1 MTELLTATAPVFKVD
16 GALSRDLA
24 HDLSRLEIEEATDG
38 LKSLTLKLIAQ
49 GPRPGEADEQ
59 LLYLDGSVIDFG
71 RAIEVSIGPG
81 DAARIVFSGLVSA
94 IEARFLPGSGVPH
107 VVVYAEDRLMAL
119 RTTHRIKT
127 WEQMSD
133 ADIAGA
139 IAAEHGLQADVSAPG
154 PTYDVVQQWNQSD
167 LAFLRERARLIQAEI
182 WFEDDQLKFKSRS
195 QRNGTAITL
204 VQGGDNPDLAGCGLL
219 DVVLRADL
227 AHQRTQVR
235 TSGYDA
241 SARDAID
248 EQADA
253 DVIQAEISG
262 GRTGPQILQQAF
274 GERVSYRVRE
284 APLVAGEASDWA
296 RAEMLRRCR
305 SFVTATG
312 TTNGTPDMVVGS
324 RLTLQG
330 VGAPFEGDGYTA
342 VRVCHT
348 YDLKS
353 GHRTHFEAQRAT
365 VNG

>member
-16 GALSRDLA
+16 GSVRGELARDV
-24 HDLSRLEIEEATDG
+24 SRLEIEEATDG

-49 GPRPGEADEQ
+49 GPQGSAPDEQ
-59 LLYLDGSVIDFG
+59 LLYLDGAVIDFG
-71 RAIEVSIGPG
+71 KTIEVSIGPG
-81 DAARIVFSGLVSA
+81 DAARIVFTGLVSA
-94 IEARFLPGSGVPH
+94 IEACFPPAGGDPH
-107 VVVYAEDRLMAL
+107 VLVFAEDRLMAL
-119 RTTHRIKT
+119 RTTRRIKT
-127 WEQMSD
+127 WERMSD

-139 IAAEHGLQADVSAPG
+139 IAAEHGLQSDASAPG

-182 WFEDDQLKFKSRS
+182 WFEDEQLKFKSRS

-204 VQGGDNPDLAGCGLL
+204 VQGGDDPAIAGCGLL
-219 DVVLRADL
+219 DVQLRADL
-227 AHQRTQVR
+227 AHQRTKVR

-248 EQADA
+248 EEAGA
-253 DVIQAEISG
+253 DVVQAEISG

-284 APLVAGEASDWA
+284 NPLVAGEAGDWA

-305 SFVTATG
+305 SFVTAIG

-365 VNG
+365 IN